1 MAKKLLVRSPSKTSL
16 DIDLLV
22 ATTRKSDVA
31 GDDGD
36 EFSVMRV
43 GELRRRLHKKG
54 LDVDGSREAMIAAL
68 QSKP

>member
-1 MAKKLLVRSPSKTSL
+1 MK
-16 DIDLLV
+16 DLLV

-36 EFSVMRV
+36 EFSIMRV